1 VISQAEATYMVTEL
15 EITVLFTVLFLAQTA
30 IFTYLLLRLKKRVEK
45 SYVESRTSQDIRED
59 LDEGKLSE
67 SILKALSILSTSSLS
82 AREVSVN
89 LGLSREHT
97 ARLLKKMV
105 EAGLVVREGKPY
117 RYRATPSGKSL
128 LNSVRK
134 TSD

>member
-1 VISQAEATYMVTEL
+1 MVTEL
-15 EITVLFTVLFLAQTA
+15 EITIFFMILFMAQTT
-30 IFTYLLLRLKKRVEK
+30 IFTYLLLRLKRRVEK

-59 LDEGKLSE
+59 FDEGKLSE
-67 SILKALSILSTSSLS
+67 TILKALSILSNSSLS

-117 RYRATPSGKSL
+117 RYRVTPSGKSL
-128 LNSVRK
+128 LDSIRK

>member
-1 VISQAEATYMVTEL
+1 MNTDLQI
-15 EITVLFTVLFLAQTA
+15 IVLFTILFLGQTI
-30 IFTYLLLRLKKRVEK
+30 IFTYLLLRLKRRVEK
-45 SYVESRTSQDIRED
+45 SYVESRTSQDIRDE

-67 SILKALSILSTSSLS
+67 SILKALSILSTNSLS

-117 RYRATPSGKSL
+117 RYRITPSGKSL
-128 LNSVRK
+128 LNSIRK
-134 TSD
+134 TSN